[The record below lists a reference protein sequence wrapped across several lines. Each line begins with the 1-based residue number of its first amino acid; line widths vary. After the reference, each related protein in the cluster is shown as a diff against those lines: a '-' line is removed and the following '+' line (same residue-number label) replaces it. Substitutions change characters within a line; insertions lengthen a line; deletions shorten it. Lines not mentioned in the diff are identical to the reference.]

1 MALHAH
7 VTFTRS
13 GTPNTIVAGTLLA
26 LFMLMS
32 RLARIRNRTE
42 YFGADLVV
50 EVIEPGSTPM
60 ADARAR
66 AAALE
71 LLHAG
76 DAQRSDLV
84 LPALDPAIDAR
95 ARTDER
101 RHQDARTT

>member
-1 MALHAH
+1 MI
-7 VTFTRS
+7 
-13 GTPNTIVAGTLLA
+13 GAGTLLA
-26 LFMLMS
+26 LFTLMS
-32 RLARIRNRTE
+32 RLARIRNRLE
-42 YFGADLVV
+42 YLAADFDTV

-101 RHQDARTT
+101 RRQDARTP

>member
-1 MALHAH
+1 MI
-7 VTFTRS
+7 
-13 GTPNTIVAGTLLA
+13 GAGTLLA
-26 LFMLMS
+26 LFTLMS
-32 RLARIRNRTE
+32 RLARIRNRLE
-42 YFGADLVV
+42 YLAIDFDTV

-84 LPALDPAIDAR
+84 PTLDPAIDAH

-101 RHQDARTT
+101 RRQDVRTN

>member
-1 MALHAH
+1 
-7 VTFTRS
+7 
-13 GTPNTIVAGTLLA
+13 
-26 LFMLMS
+26 MS

-84 LPALDPAIDAR
+84 PALSPAIDAH

-101 RHQDARTT
+101 RHQDARTN

>member
-1 MALHAH
+1 MI
-7 VTFTRS
+7 
-13 GTPNTIVAGTLLA
+13 GAGTLLA
-26 LFMLMS
+26 LFTLMS
-32 RLARIRNRTE
+32 RLARIRNRLE
-42 YFGADLVV
+42 YLAIDLDTV

-84 LPALDPAIDAR
+84 PALDPAIDVH

-101 RHQDARTT
+101 RRQDARTN